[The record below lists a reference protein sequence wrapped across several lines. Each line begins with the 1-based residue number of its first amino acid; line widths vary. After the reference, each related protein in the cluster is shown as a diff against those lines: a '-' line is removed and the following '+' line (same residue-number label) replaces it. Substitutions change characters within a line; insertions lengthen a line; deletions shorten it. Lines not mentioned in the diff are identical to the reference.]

1 MRRTYAGVFALIGW
15 FAVVGQYIVGH
26 GHDLA
31 ATVDYFSYF
40 TILSNILVALTL
52 AFAALAPNSR
62 LGLALLAPPMVLA
75 TVVYITVTG
84 ATFYFI
90 LAKLYHLEGWTKV
103 LDHLLH
109 YVMPP
114 AFVLFWLLF
123 VPKGRLHLRNVA
135 WMLVAPLV
143 YAAYTLVHGPFSGFY
158 PYPFVD
164 VPEIGIVHVVAN
176 VGKFI
181 VLFTLVG
188 CAYVLIDRVTGHYQR
203 TASAARRT

>member
-1 MRRTYAGVFALIGW
+1 MRRAYAGLFALVGW

-52 AFAALAPNSR
+52 TVAAVAPSSG
-62 LGLALLAPPMVLA
+62 LGRALLAPPMAVA

-90 LAKLYHLEGWTKV
+90 LAKLYHLEGWTKH

-114 AFVLFWLLF
+114 AFVVFWLVF

-135 WMLVAPLV
+135 WMLAAPLV

-164 VPEIGIVHVVAN
+164 VPQIGYVHVFAN
-176 VGKFI
+176 IGKFI

-188 CAYVLIDRVTGHYQR
+188 CVYVLIDRVIGHFTR
-203 TASAARRT
+203 TTPILPRT